1 MTENEHRPL
10 ASEALRALPVFP
22 LPRVV
27 FFPGSV
33 LPLHVFEPRYRDM
46 MEHCVSA
53 DGHRAM
59 AIATLADG
67 WEDDYEGNPPIHDI
81 ACAGRIVE
89 HQRRP
94 DGRFDLV
101 LAGVHRVRLAE
112 LPMTEPLRF
121 RRADA
126 TLLEDRSS
134 PAVQQLLPSVMAT
147 AASVAALVRET
158 YPDFTLGLDD
168 DPSPGLLADRIADRL
183 VTETSAR
190 RRLLE
195 AQDVKVRLAHLVDE
209 LVELLAHLRGQGHG
223 GALH

>member
-1 MTENEHRPL
+1 MTQDEHRPL
-10 ASEALRALPVFP
+10 APEALKALPVFP

-46 MEHCVSA
+46 MEHCLSPE
-53 DGHRAM
+53 GHGAM

-67 WEDDYEGNPPIHDI
+67 WEDDYEGNPPIHGI

-94 DGRFDLV
+94 DGRFDLI
-101 LAGVHRVRLAE
+101 LAGLHRVRLNE
-112 LPMTEPLRF
+112 LPMDDVRF
-121 RRADA
+121 RRAEA
-126 TLLEDRSS
+126 TLLEDRT
-134 PAVQQLLPSVMAT
+134 PDAVRQLLPSVMAT
-147 AASVAALVRET
+147 AASVASLVRET
-158 YPDFTLGLDD
+158 YPDFSLGLDD
-168 DPSPGLLADRIADRL
+168 NPAPGLLADRIADRL
-183 VTETSAR
+183 VTETDAR
-190 RRLLE
+190 QRLLE
-195 AQDVKVRLAHLVDE
+195 AQDVKVRMAHLVDE